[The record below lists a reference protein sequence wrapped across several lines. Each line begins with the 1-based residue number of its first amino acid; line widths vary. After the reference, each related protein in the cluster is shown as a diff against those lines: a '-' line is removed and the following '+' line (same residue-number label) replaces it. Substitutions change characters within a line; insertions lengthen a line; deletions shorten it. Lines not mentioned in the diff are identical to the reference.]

1 MSEPTGPREKI
12 DRRWRSAAMLALA
25 IPAFFIAIAVAIR
38 TTAAVNQGR
47 KAMAQTFT
55 INTANARLSRALTDA
70 TDVAV
75 DGAGL
80 DLAAYRARWDPAWR
94 RVSLAWAAMR
104 GSLETDSATRGFAS
118 ETQRGLH
125 TVQSLGSRPTG
136 SLDSL
141 HVLWRAILA
150 TRRSMAAI
158 GEVQDRRFQVSQ
170 AATDAATRARSRM
183 IAFLLT
189 MSVAGA
195 ALWFAFASRGR
206 RERLESQAQL
216 ARERA
221 RYRSV
226 IDALGEGLVVQEASG
241 RLTEWNESANRILG
255 LSDDQ
260 MAGLSSYSPEWR
272 AITRDGAPLKVED
285 HPAMMTLRTGQALS
299 RVPMGISSGDG
310 AITWLEV
317 NSRLLPPDTSRN
329 SEVATVV
336 TFVDVTERYRL
347 DDALKRQAA
356 IFDATPDFVGI
367 MTTSGEPSFLNRA
380 GRTLL
385 GLREGE
391 STGGRPLS
399 TVHPARELAYLVEHA
414 IPAAHA
420 VGSWRGETVVIN
432 ATGAHVPMSQ
442 VLLAHRSVGGAVES
456 MSTVMRDISHERAAI
471 RQQARLV
478 ERWSALVTL
487 APVGIFETDK
497 AGHCDFVNA
506 RWCDLTGLSPEQASG
521 AGWSSAVH
529 PDDRA
534 RVSADWERA
543 ASTGAEF
550 RSEYRFLRPDGECRW
565 VAGSASALFD
575 PEGRVRGYI
584 GTVADVSELK
594 RANEQMA
601 LQSVELARSNDDL
614 DRFASIASHD
624 LQEPLRIISGYT
636 QLLAKRYRGKL
647 DGDADTFMQHTVDGA
662 ARMQRL
668 IKDLL
673 HFARLSQTKSTVRE
687 RVALGESVAGALDDL
702 ALIISE
708 SGASVVYAGLPTV
721 YGDAILYQQIFR
733 NLIGNAIKYRLA
745 ARVEVHISATRE
757 VGAWHLVVRDNGM
770 GIAPEYHEIVFAPFR
785 RLHSAS
791 QAAGTGMGL
800 AICRRIIEHFGGR
813 IWVESMEGQGA
824 SFHIVLPDSKGVH
837 A

>member
-1 MSEPTGPREKI
+1 
-12 DRRWRSAAMLALA
+12 MLALA
-25 IPAFFIAIAVAIR
+25 IPAFVIAIAVAIR
-38 TTAAVNQGR
+38 TTAAVNQG
-47 KAMAQTFT
+47 KKEMAQTFT
-55 INTANARLSRALTDA
+55 INAAKARLSRALTDG
-70 TDVAV
+70 TYVAV
-75 DGAGL
+75 DGANL
-80 DLAAYRARWDPAWR
+80 DLAAYRERWDPAWR
-94 RVSLAWAAMR
+94 GVSLAWAALR
-104 GSLETDSATRGFAS
+104 GSLETDFATRGFAS
-118 ETQRGLH
+118 ETQRGLDK
-125 TVQSLGSRPTG
+125 VQSLGSRPRG

-141 HVLWRAILA
+141 HVLWLAILA
-150 TRRSMAAI
+150 THRSMAAI
-158 GEVQDRRFQVSQ
+158 GEVQERRFQASQ
-170 AATDAATRARSRM
+170 AATDAATRVRSRM

-189 MSVAGA
+189 MSVSGA

-206 RERLESQAQL
+206 KRRLESQARL
-216 ARERA
+216 IRERT

-226 IDALGEGLVVQEASG
+226 IDALGEGLVVRAASG
-241 RLTEWNESANRILG
+241 RLTEWNESAKRILG
-255 LSDDQ
+255 LTDDQ
-260 MAGLSSYSPEWR
+260 LAGRSSYSPAWR
-272 AITRDGAPLKVED
+272 PITRGGAPLKGED
-285 HPAMMTLRTGQALS
+285 LPAMITLRTGEALT
-299 RVPMGISSGDG
+299 RVPVGISSEDG

-317 NSRLLPPDTSRN
+317 NSRLLPPDTSTN
-329 SEVATVV
+329 SEAATVA

-356 IFDATPDFVGI
+356 IFDSTPDFVSI
-367 MTTSGEPSFLNRA
+367 MTTSGEPVFLNRSA
-380 GRTLL
+380 RTLL
-385 GLREGE
+385 GLGDGE
-391 STGGRPLS
+391 TIGERWLS
-399 TVHPARELAYLVEHA
+399 RVHPARELAFLMEHA
-414 IPAAHA
+414 IPQAHA
-420 VGSWRGETVVIN
+420 VGSWRGETVVIDAN
-432 ATGAHVPMSQ
+432 GAHVPMSQ
-442 VLLAHRSVGGAVES
+442 VLLTHCGVGGAVES
-456 MSTVMRDISHERAAI
+456 MSTVMRDISHERGAM
-471 RQQARLV
+471 RQQAGLV

-506 RWCDLTGLSPEQASG
+506 RWCDLTGLSPAQASG
-521 AGWSSAVH
+521 TGWSGAVH

-534 RVSADWERA
+534 RVFADWDLA

-550 RSEYRFLRPDGECRW
+550 RSEHRFLRPDGECRW
-565 VAGSASALFD
+565 VVGSASALFD

-594 RANEQMA
+594 RASEQMA
-601 LQSVELARSNDDL
+601 LQTLELARSNDDL
-614 DRFASIASHD
+614 DRFASVASHD

-636 QLLAKRYRGKL
+636 QLLARRYRGKL

-673 HFARLSQTKSTVRE
+673 HFARLSQTKSTARE
-687 RVALGESVAGALDDL
+687 PVALGESVAGALEDL
-702 ALIISE
+702 ALIINE

-757 VGAWHLVVRDNGM
+757 VGAWHVVVRDNGM

-813 IWVESMEGQGA
+813 IWVESVEGQGS
-824 SFHIVLPDSKGVH
+824 SFHIGLPDSKGVH